1 MARIYIRVNGIEK
14 LVAVGRK
21 KDLEK
26 LKEKMEKEE
35 EKMKKFKIEEIIIK

>member
-1 MARIYIRVNGIEK
+1 MAKIYIKVNGIERF
-14 LVAVGRK
+14 VAVGRK

-35 EKMKKFKIEEIIIK
+35 EKMKKFEIEEIIIK